1 MGNMTFKVNLGGII
15 DLLSDHIYT
24 TPKIFIREL
33 LQNAIDAIQAKRL
46 YEEHFEGH
54 IQVQLLEEGAS
65 QIVVTDNG
73 IGLTKE
79 EIHRFLAVIGQSSKR
94 GHHFENDFI
103 GRFGIGLLSGFVV
116 SEQIIVKTKSQADD
130 KGYIWTAQSDGTYSL
145 EEATE
150 TLPIGTSVILTAKS
164 GMGYY
169 FQEETI
175 QELLGYYGEA
185 LPFPVYF
192 QTPKQQLHIN
202 PATPVWLSDNAST
215 QALLAYGKE
224 HFQQDFLDA
233 FPIDIQELGVKGTG
247 FISSKKL
254 HLNSSNE
261 SKVFV
266 KRMLLSDKVE
276 NLLPKWGFFIYT
288 ILNIDQLT
296 PTASRES
303 LVEDASYKICKEL
316 LAETFKHYLKT
327 TSEANPSLFSK
338 ILNAHYQSIKMLAN
352 EDDTLLELFLDYLV
366 FETNKGRKDIR
377 WIKQNIAQIYFTS
390 SLEDFKQIRRIA
402 NSKDIFIINA
412 AYSFEEAL
420 VQNII
425 KKYPKLNIQRISPF
439 DVLKDFESAT
449 PEEMEGYQ
457 GFIDKTTQ
465 VMQPYFC
472 DISLKK
478 FLPSDTP
485 VLLVCDEESIKNH
498 QTHKLAGDQK
508 NPFASFLKT
517 SDNASKPSL
526 CFNLNNPMVH
536 QLLDSYQKDSFP
548 ALVKLLYVQALF
560 MGQFPVGKGDIE
572 ILNLSLID
580 ITNHTS

>member
-1 MGNMTFKVNLGGII
+1 MGNKTFKVNLGGII

-33 LQNAIDAIQAKRL
+33 LQNAVDAIQAKRL
-46 YEEHFEGH
+46 YDEHFEGR
-54 IQVQLLEEGAS
+54 IEVQLLNEATS

-94 GHHFENDFI
+94 DHHFENDFI

-116 SEQIIVKTKSQADD
+116 SEQITVKTKSQADD
-130 KGYIWTAQSDGTYSL
+130 KGYLWIAQSDGTYSL

-150 TLPIGTSVILTAKS
+150 NLPLGTSVMLTAKS

-175 QELLGYYGEA
+175 QELLSYYGEA
-185 LPFPVYF
+185 LPYPIRF
-192 QTPKQQLHIN
+192 QTASQQYHIN
-202 PATPVWLSDNAST
+202 PETPVWLRDNAAR

-224 HFQQDFLDA
+224 HFKQDFLDA
-233 FPIDIQELGVKGTG
+233 FPIDIEALGVKGTG
-247 FISSKKL
+247 FISSQKL

-266 KRMLLSDKVE
+266 KKMLLSDKVE

-303 LVEDASYKICKEL
+303 LVQDASYKICKEL
-316 LAETFKHYLKT
+316 LAEAFKDYLKT
-327 TSEANPSLFSK
+327 TSEENASLFGK

-366 FETNKGRKDIR
+366 FETNKGRKDVR
-377 WIKQNIAQIYFTS
+377 WIKQNIDQIYFTS

-420 VQNII
+420 IQSII
-425 KKYPKLNIQRISPF
+425 KKYPKLNIQPISPF
-439 DVLKDFESAT
+439 DVLKEFESAS
-449 PEEMEGYQ
+449 PEEMVGYQ
-457 GFIDKTTQ
+457 EFIDKANL
-465 VMQPYFC
+465 VMKDYFC

-478 FLPSDTP
+478 FLPADTP
-485 VLLVCDEESIKNH
+485 VLLVCDEQSIKNH
-498 QTHKLAGDQK
+498 QTHKLSGDQN
-508 NPFASFLKT
+508 NPFASFMKT
-517 SDNASKPSL
+517 AEDASKPSL

-536 QLLDSYQKDSFP
+536 QLLESHEKDSFP
-548 ALVKLLYVQALF
+548 ALIKLLYVQSLF
-560 MGQFPVGKGDIE
+560 LGQFPVGKGDIE

>member
-1 MGNMTFKVNLGGII
+1 MTFKVNLGGII

-46 YEEHFEGH
+46 YDEHFEGH
-54 IQVQLLEEGAS
+54 IQVQLLEEGSS
-65 QIVVTDNG
+65 QIIVTDNG

-94 GHHFENDFI
+94 DHDFENDFI

-116 SEQIIVKTKSQADD
+116 SEQIVVKTKSQADD
-130 KGYIWTAQSDGTYSL
+130 KGYVWTAQSDGTYAL
-145 EEATE
+145 EEADE
-150 TLPIGTSVILTAKS
+150 ALPQGTSVLLTAKS

-169 FQEETI
+169 FQEDTI
-175 QELLGYYGEA
+175 QELLSYYGEA
-185 LPFPVYF
+185 LPFPIHF
-192 QTPKQQLHIN
+192 QTPRQQHYIN
-202 PATPVWLSDNAST
+202 PETPVWLNDNASR
-215 QALLAYGKE
+215 QALLAYGKA

-233 FPIDIQELGVKGTG
+233 FPIDIPELGVKGTG

-303 LVEDASYKICKEL
+303 LVQDASYKICKEL
-316 LAETFKHYLKT
+316 LAEAFKDYLKT
-327 TSEANPSLFSK
+327 ISEKNESLFGK
-338 ILNAHYQSIKMLAN
+338 ILHAHYQSIKMLAN

-420 VQNII
+420 IQNII
-425 KKYPKLNIQRISPF
+425 KKYPQLNIQPISPF
-439 DVLKDFESAT
+439 DVLKEFENPT
-449 PEEMEGYQ
+449 NEERFIYQ
-457 GFIDKTTQ
+457 GFIDKATE
-465 VMQPYFC
+465 VMEPYFC
-472 DISLKK
+472 EVSLKK
-478 FLPSDTP
+478 ILPADTP

-498 QTHKLAGDQK
+498 QNHKLAEDTN

-517 SDNASKPSL
+517 SDEQASKPNL

-536 QLLDSYQKDSFP
+536 QLLESHEKASFP
-548 ALVKLLYVQALF
+548 ALIKLLYVQSLF
-560 MGQFPVGKGDIE
+560 LGQFPVGKGDIE

-580 ITNHTS
+580 ITKQTS

>member
-33 LQNAIDAIQAKRL
+33 LQNAVDAIQAKRL
-46 YEEHFEGH
+46 YDEHFEGH
-54 IQVQLLEEGAS
+54 IQVQLLQEATS

-94 GHHFENDFI
+94 DHHFENDFI

-130 KGYIWTAQSDGTYSL
+130 KGYVWIAQSDGTYSL
-145 EEATE
+145 EEASE
-150 TLPIGTSVILTAKS
+150 TLPLGTSVLLTAKS

-169 FQEETI
+169 FQEDTI
-175 QELLGYYGEA
+175 QELLSYYGEA
-185 LPFPVYF
+185 LPFPIHF
-192 QTPKQQLHIN
+192 QAPDQQYHIN
-202 PATPVWLSDNAST
+202 PETPVWLRDNPSR

-254 HLNSSNE
+254 HFNSSNE

-303 LVEDASYKICKEL
+303 LVQDASYKICKEL
-316 LAETFKHYLKT
+316 LAEAFKDYLKT
-327 TSEANPSLFSK
+327 ISEENPSLFGK

-377 WIKQNIAQIYFTS
+377 WIKQNIEQIYFTS

-420 VQNII
+420 IQNII
-425 KKYPKLNIQRISPF
+425 KKYPKLNIKSISPF
-439 DVLKDFESAT
+439 DVLKEFESAS
-449 PEEMEGYQ
+449 PEEMAGYQ
-457 GFIDKTTQ
+457 GFIDKATQ
-465 VMQPYFC
+465 VMQAYFC
-472 DISLKK
+472 EVSLKK
-478 FLPSDTP
+478 FLPADTP
-485 VLLVCDEESIKNH
+485 VLLVCDEQSIKNH
-498 QTHKLAGDQK
+498 QTHKLSGDQS
-508 NPFASFLKT
+508 NPFASFMKT
-517 SDNASKPSL
+517 ANDASKPSL

-536 QLLDSYQKDSFP
+536 QLLASYEKDSFP
-548 ALVKLLYVQALF
+548 SLIKLLYVQSLF
-560 MGQFPVGKGDIE
+560 LGQFPVGKGDIE